1 MVDQIILPERLS
13 AKDPMSFA
21 YITTRDRLPVI
32 LTQVIDYLCQ
42 EKNEIPRQYGEE
54 SREELKQ
61 IIGYLSKLRY
71 EVQTNKPLIL
81 IESNGSDVHIWNEY
95 LSKYTLRLNREPQ
108 WFEDDWL
115 YTENYMYR
123 RIKAAFEISKQLND
137 FDPFS
142 KKKEKALWGSMDAII
157 LTMEY
162 LYHVIINIDINDTDT
177 VRTEFNKFIQ
187 LALWSNRCDLSIS
200 AGKENIQKDSL
211 VKQLEEINRNI
222 LVNDTDK
229 LWKFINKI
237 SQNSNNI
244 CLDIILDNVG
254 FELICDLCLLEFLT
268 VTKLIHKARLYV
280 KIMPWYVSD
289 TMEKDIYWTLNELRQ
304 SQNQNI
310 CHLADRYKKRF
321 KCGEWQ
327 IEKEQFWTLP
337 YDFSEMRFVD
347 QVLYEKLSDANII
360 LFKGDL
366 NYRKLI
372 GDRKWPTT
380 IPFHIALNNF
390 LPSTLC
396 ALRTLKADVVTGLA
410 PGQAETL
417 QKIQS
422 DWMISG
428 DYAVIQ
434 CVVKD

>member
-222 LVNDTDK
+222 LALFPVDTKIINVNGTIDSFEAQLCCQCKDK
-229 LWKFINKI
+229 E
-237 SQNSNNI
+237 
-244 CLDIILDNVG
+244 D
-254 FELICDLCLLEFLT
+254 
-268 VTKLIHKARLYV
+268 
-280 KIMPWYVSD
+280 
-289 TMEKDIYWTLNELRQ
+289 
-304 SQNQNI
+304 
-310 CHLADRYKKRF
+310 
-321 KCGEWQ
+321 
-327 IEKEQFWTLP
+327 
-337 YDFSEMRFVD
+337 
-347 QVLYEKLSDANII
+347 
-360 LFKGDL
+360 
-366 NYRKLI
+366 
-372 GDRKWPTT
+372 
-380 IPFHIALNNF
+380 F
-390 LPSTLC
+390 LP
-396 ALRTLKADVVTGLA
+396 
-410 PGQAETL
+410 
-417 QKIQS
+417 
-422 DWMISG
+422 
-428 DYAVIQ
+428 
-434 CVVKD
+434 